1 MLSSHVL
8 HARRGHGGNHPLIA
22 PYIGRLRHVVIT
34 IPAVVSVVVP
44 VVVIF
49 SVVIFLVVVLVVA
62 IRVWTLGVSISIR
75 RLNRPV
81 KSNICLFLKSTMVVH
96 YTIP

>member
-1 MLSSHVL
+1 M
-8 HARRGHGGNHPLIA
+8 I
-22 PYIGRLRHVVIT
+22 IT
-34 IPAVVSVVVP
+34 IPVVVSVVVR

-49 SVVIFLVVVLVVA
+49 SVVIFIVVVVLVVA
-62 IRVWTLGVSISIR
+62 IRVLTLGISISIR

-81 KSNICLFLKSTMVVH
+81 KSNFCLFLKSTMVVH